1 MVIEHSAVK
10 IEPHW
15 PEEYSHFWL
24 RVDHVCSDVLFI
36 PIVKSHY
43 MQEWQTVSAAWLQET
58 IKGMVYQVGFE
69 SWLTTISHYLSVGK
83 KAYFDDYIKEALCAV
98 EHRELCKQAYHD
110 RLDVLKAPICDL
122 KNWYSQ
128 LLFSD
133 QIAAYLDHPYYPTAH
148 AKFGFNKQALIAYSL
163 NF

>member
-1 MVIEHSAVK
+1 VVIEHSAVK

-24 RVDHVCSDVLFI
+24 RVDHVCSDVLFN
-36 PIVKSHY
+36 
-43 MQEWQTVSAAWLQET
+43 
-58 IKGMVYQVGFE
+58 
-69 SWLTTISHYLSVGK
+69 LSVGK
-83 KAYFDDYIKEALCAV
+83 KAYFDDYIKDALCAV